1 MDILLISSLSMLFIM
16 FIPYQQLPSGCR
28 CTSGTTYPGA
38 STANCGT
45 RKSLGSA
52 SRSRGLRRLGPGQLA
67 AQLWSSF
74 GDQTWG
80 IGVYLPYNQQNLGIW
95 WEFVAGLS
103 GICTVIYIVGLPAGP
118 LVTGQIIKSRVVW
131 IFWSKPCLTLFDD
144 QRVSRKPQLIR
155 LPSGYD

>member
-1 MDILLISSLSMLFIM
+1 
-16 FIPYQQLPSGCR
+16 
-28 CTSGTTYPGA
+28 
-38 STANCGT
+38 
-45 RKSLGSA
+45 
-52 SRSRGLRRLGPGQLA
+52 LGPGQLA

-80 IGVYLPYNQQNLGIW
+80 IGVYLRYNQQNLGIW